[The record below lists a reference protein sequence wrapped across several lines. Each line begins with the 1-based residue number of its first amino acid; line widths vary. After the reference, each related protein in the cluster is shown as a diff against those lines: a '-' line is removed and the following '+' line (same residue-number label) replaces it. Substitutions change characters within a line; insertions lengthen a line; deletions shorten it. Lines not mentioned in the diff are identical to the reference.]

1 MSGLDG
7 WRGRMMVSDG
17 ELVNALGRCS
27 VWRSELSAWNVMGI
41 MYSEQDGSTQRS
53 DDDGASGKP
62 SMWYYVMFLLRNIV
76 SLSEEWPSFRDFP
89 KCRTAVHQ
97 KQSTAVYILPHKN
110 PNGVTRE
117 PYIAS
122 ANLQRK

>member
-7 WRGRMMVSDG
+7 WRRRMMVSDG

-62 SMWYYVMFLLRNIV
+62 SMWYYVMFLLRNSVYRKSGRGFVIFRNA
-76 SLSEEWPSFRDFP
+76 ERPSTKNSPPPFTFFRTKIP
-89 KCRTAVHQ
+89 TA
-97 KQSTAVYILPHKN
+97 
-110 PNGVTRE
+110 
-117 PYIAS
+117 
-122 ANLQRK
+122 